1 MEHKDNISK
10 NLPSAPRVFIGPN
23 ELPTPTRKSNMENIQ
38 LAERIGNVRAMLI
51 QILCDDVFKD
61 VTTEEGKMIPAI
73 S

>member
-1 MEHKDNISK
+1 
-10 NLPSAPRVFIGPN
+10 
-23 ELPTPTRKSNMENIQ
+23 MENIQ